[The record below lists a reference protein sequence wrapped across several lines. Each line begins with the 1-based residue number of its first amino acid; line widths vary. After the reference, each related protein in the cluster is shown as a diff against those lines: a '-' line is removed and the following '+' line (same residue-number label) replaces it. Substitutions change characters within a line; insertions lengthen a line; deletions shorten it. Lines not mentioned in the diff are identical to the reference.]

1 MPTAR
6 NNHYTP
12 NNMIEFI
19 TGILASKTPSEAV
32 IDLHG
37 VGFLLS
43 ISAGTFDTIG
53 QPGEEVTLLT
63 RLIHREDTMELYG
76 FATEL
81 ERKIFD
87 LLLSASGIGAKMAI
101 KILAGMSAPELVAA
115 ISARDYKMLTSIPG
129 LGRKRAEKLCV
140 ELEAKMGDLAVSA
153 VPVGGAPSADAIAA
167 LEALGFSRVEAARV
181 IREISVELKD
191 ASVDKL
197 IRAALNILNK

>member
-1 MPTAR
+1 
-6 NNHYTP
+6 
-12 NNMIEFI
+12 MIEFI

-101 KILAGMSAPELVAA
+101 KILAGMPAPELVAA

-140 ELEAKMGDLAVSA
+140 ELEAKMGSIHVTVA
-153 VPVGGAPSADAIAA
+153 PVEGRPAADAVDV
-167 LEALGFSRVEAARV
+167 LETLGFPRADAREAVRKV
-181 IREISVELKD
+181 SEELESAPAD
-191 ASVDKL
+191 EL
-197 IRAALNILNK
+197 IRAAINLLNR